1 MAVRLLGGRV
11 SAASLQAHD
20 TRDWRVLLAVTG
32 TLLVYAWCYTGLA
45 ARLGLATP
53 ADVAAWLGAALP
65 RVLDDDGNVAAKLS
79 VTYTALHDGDDERL
93 VVFAALLGGFVSA
106 YLLPLRRRAAAA
118 VAWFLPAFAWLY
130 GASAAA
136 ALLAAHLGVYATFH
150 PRRGGRV
157 AAVVGA
163 LCGLLSGGAW
173 PLRIGAAAVGAA
185 ALAWGYQKLLA
196 PALLADGR
204 AARAIRR
211 LVVEGCMITIAVAC
225 AAEGLTG
232 AAWKLPVGLLF
243 FFYQWARLLVYEA
256 DARDG
261 LVPRELPVAE
271 YLGLFM
277 TPLALANV
285 NYAPY
290 LGQGYA
296 YLQAR
301 LLAEDRMRLARAGL
315 RLWWLA
321 LAYMVFAEE
330 ATERFIVMVERGFGV
345 KVYAFTSEL
354 VRAHVKGAPL
364 STPTVLLS
372 TLVDQARIFLIYGGV
387 THFRVGAWRVMGYAV
402 ETQYDRPWL
411 ATNLANLWGRFA
423 YHFREFLVRVFYYPV
438 FLTRLRR
445 RPLLRIFTATMVATV
460 VGNLVWGHV
469 PPRTLGRLTWADLVT
484 ALSTWPYFVL
494 LGLGISLTQI
504 WLARRPRTRK
514 PWTLDR
520 RLPLDVV
527 CAYLTLQYFALIHV
541 FIRPQPGG
549 SLADYGELALIGL
562 GIRVR

>member
-1 MAVRLLGGRV
+1 
-11 SAASLQAHD
+11 
-20 TRDWRVLLAVTG
+20 
-32 TLLVYAWCYTGLA
+32 
-45 ARLGLATP
+45 
-53 ADVAAWLGAALP
+53 
-65 RVLDDDGNVAAKLS
+65 
-79 VTYTALHDGDDERL
+79 
-93 VVFAALLGGFVSA
+93 
-106 YLLPLRRRAAAA
+106 
-118 VAWFLPAFAWLY
+118 
-130 GASAAA
+130 
-136 ALLAAHLGVYATFH
+136 
-150 PRRGGRV
+150 
-157 AAVVGA
+157 
-163 LCGLLSGGAW
+163 
-173 PLRIGAAAVGAA
+173 
-185 ALAWGYQKLLA
+185 
-196 PALLADGR
+196 
-204 AARAIRR
+204 
-211 LVVEGCMITIAVAC
+211 
-225 AAEGLTG
+225 
-232 AAWKLPVGLLF
+232 
-243 FFYQWARLLVYEA
+243 
-256 DARDG
+256 
-261 LVPRELPVAE
+261 
-271 YLGLFM
+271 M

-330 ATERFIVMVERGFGV
+330 ATGRFIVAVERAFGV

-354 VRAHVKGAPL
+354 VREHIKGTPL

-372 TLVDQARIFLIYGGV
+372 TLVDQARVFLIYGGV

-445 RPLLRIFTATMVATV
+445 RPLLRIFTATMAATV
-460 VGNLVWGHV
+460 IGNLVWGHV

-504 WLARRPRTRK
+504 WLARRPRARK

-527 CAYLTLQYFALIHV
+527 CAYLTMQYFALIHV